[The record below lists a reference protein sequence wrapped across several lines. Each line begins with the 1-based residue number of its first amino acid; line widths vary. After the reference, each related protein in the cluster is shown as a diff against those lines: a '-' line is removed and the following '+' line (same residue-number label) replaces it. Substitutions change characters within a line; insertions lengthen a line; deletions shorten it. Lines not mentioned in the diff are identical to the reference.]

1 MLSPRY
7 LDGLSDEIIEI
18 YSQLETDILQDMAR
32 RIARLG
38 KITDTTR
45 WQAQMLAEAGG
56 LQEHIRKTLKKYD
69 AKTVRAVTAVYKEA
83 LEKNAANDNRI
94 FAEALGRTISAPNAQ
109 AMLSTIQKCHSDL
122 SRLTLTTAATSQQQ
136 FVREANRVYIM
147 TQSGAFDYDTAM
159 KDAADAL
166 SKQGLY
172 VVEYETQYRG
182 KDGQMHPV
190 KRSIESAVRMN
201 ILTSINQTAANQT
214 LSNAEELG
222 VEKFEVT
229 AHIGARP
236 EHEAWQ
242 GKIYTKE
249 ELYSVC
255 GLGEVD
261 GLCGINCRHSFYP
274 YFEGMEK
281 HYTQDDLDEMAS
293 EKVAYT
299 DKDGNK
305 HEMTRYEA
313 EQRERQIERN
323 IRKYK
328 RQALTEEAAGA
339 DNTQAR
345 RKLGEWQAAARDFT
359 KQTGIQRDS
368 AREYIGTGGKQPTA
382 LKPVVK
388 QNLTTASAT
397 TAPAQTTTP
406 AMNGKAEVFLTATKN
421 AASFV
426 NKATSTQTMT
436 PIQTASI
443 AEGKRLEMALQSI
456 KPKVDDIKD
465 IVKLQGFDGK
475 PTVLSKDDFLK
486 AVKDDTF
493 IAQRTYTADTRQ
505 KLADYVDMLRNG
517 EFYVDCRVGGKAH
530 GKGMYCAA
538 DFTKG
543 KKLQYIVDEM
553 GHYQEIGMYQ
563 RGEQWTMTET
573 IALHPSA
580 KIIQEC
586 DVRQFYKDYLVE
598 TYWESKKNGGTMTT
612 KELKRLITQ
621 SESRDVGVLAASM
634 GFDAIRADK
643 VYRGA
648 DYVVVLNRTKLILL
662 GGAK

>member
-1 MLSPRY
+1 M
-7 LDGLSDEIIEI
+7 DGLSDEIIEI

-32 RIARLG
+32 RLARLG
-38 KITDTTR
+38 KVTDATK

-94 FAEALGRTISAPNAQ
+94 FSEALGRTISAPNAQ

-136 FVREANRVYIM
+136 FVREANRVYVM

-190 KRSIESAVRMN
+190 TRTIESAVRMN

-236 EHEAWQ
+236 EHEEWQ

-323 IRKYK
+323 IRAYK
-328 RQALTEEAAGA
+328 RKALTEEAAGA
-339 DNTQAR
+339 DNTKAR

-359 KQTGIQRDS
+359 KQTGIARDS
-368 AREYIGTGGKQPTA
+368 AREYVGTSGKQPTG
-382 LKPVVK
+382 LKPQVTHTFT
-388 QNLTTASAT
+388 QSTPIATPTTST
-397 TAPAQTTTP
+397 VAPAG
-406 AMNGKAEVFLTATKN
+406 MNGKSDAFITSTRNLDD
-421 AASFV
+421 FV
-426 NKATSTQTMT
+426 SKAVTTQTMT
-436 PIQTASI
+436 PPQQTTVVQ
-443 AEGKRLEMALQSI
+443 GKNLVGMYNI
-456 KPKVDDIKD
+456 KQRTEDIKE
-465 IVKLQGFDGK
+465 IVKKQGFDGL
-475 PTVLSKDDFLK
+475 PTVLGKEDFIK

-493 IAQRTYTADTRQ
+493 VAQRTYTAATKE
-505 KLADYVDMLRNG
+505 KLEDYIDMLRHG
-517 EFYVDCRVGGKAH
+517 DFYVDCRVGGKAH
-530 GKGMYCAA
+530 GKGMYAAA
-538 DFTKG
+538 DYTKG
-543 KKLQYIVDEM
+543 TMLKKIVSEM
-553 GHYQEIGMYQ
+553 ENYQQIGMYN
-563 RGEQWTMTET
+563 RGEYWTMTET
-573 IALHPSA
+573 LALKPDARIIDETDVKPTYLKAFSDYWKGKGLTTREIND
-580 KIIQEC
+580 KIIAQ
-586 DVRQFYKDYLVE
+586 RLQSKDIGV
-598 TYWESKKNGGTMTT
+598 MAA
-612 KELKRLITQ
+612 EL
-621 SESRDVGVLAASM
+621 
-634 GFDAIRADK
+634 GFDAIRSK
-643 VYRGA
+643 GIIRS
-648 DYVVVLNRTKLILL
+648 DYMVILNRTKVILL
-662 GGAK
+662 GGE